1 MRATKTATAGTV
13 PPATTMV
20 PLKTPGSACN
30 GLTVGVGGT
39 AVGDGVGSGTLGK
52 VRLKPVLIS
61 GRPVDL

>member
-1 MRATKTATAGTV
+1 M

-20 PLKTPGSACN
+20 PLKTPGSACT

-39 AVGDGVGSGTLGK
+39 GGGVGVGSGTLGK

-61 GRPVDL
+61 GRPADL